1 MKKIIIIPYI
11 DDDDYVYFF
20 NIKSQIN
27 KLMGLQ
33 NSITY
38 HVFKHRKAYKQFA
51 SNSISSFLSENEH
64 ILYYDNTKNLY
75 SIVNN
80 DLSEID
86 YIIVFQPSTII
97 KKDISGLIT
106 NGLYGLIGTK
116 NNSLVKIYN
125 KTKIIELLR
134 EKITIDEFVLI
145 NGKEEFFISPDILD
159 AKKIIAQT
167 ETTLKQQHTPKAQEP
182 PQELPKI
189 PIILE
194 NKNNSE
200 CYYED
205 AFCIFGKFLGSN
217 NILSSYAYFNKNNNK
232 IYNIHNNLLGKIID
246 YNNDIIEVEWILDDQ
261 KLITIKYVKQSD
273 NVFKPV

>member
-11 DDDDYVYFF
+11 DDNDYVYFF

-38 HVFKHRKAYKQFA
+38 HVFKHRKVYKQFA

-125 KTKIIELLR
+125 KKKIIELLR

-145 NGKEEFFISPDILD
+145 NEKEEFFISPDILD

-167 ETTLKQQHTPKAQEP
+167 ETNLKQQYTPKAQEL

-194 NKNNSE
+194 NKKNNSE

-232 IYNIHNNLLGKIID
+232 IYNIHNNILGKIID

-261 KLITIKYVKQSD
+261 KLITIK
-273 NVFKPV
+273 